1 MIIHYIYQTL
11 FKTINRRFFNC
22 LFIALFFSPTVVVA
36 NNFDFSETEKPSVE
50 LSKAKKAKKPK
61 RRRKPPGDYSR
72 SGGSRGCPGEVV
84 PLTILAPNTF
94 VGETILVRPT
104 FAWYISKSVATEF
117 RLFELRQGKAPKR
130 VGSQIKL
137 TSTSGINKFSLPQ
150 DQPSL
155 TVGKSYIW
163 QVSMNCPDGPFIQRA
178 EFSVVNKPFGL
189 DGKLS
194 RANSNSRKA
203 YIYAEQDL
211 WYEAIEEALKN
222 APQSQLGEIASKIV
236 ENLAQS
242 DSFIPEQ
249 TPADKQQILQQQIQQ
264 RKSYLEKI
272 SGKG

>member
-11 FKTINRRFFNC
+11 FKTINRRFLGS
-22 LFIALFFSPTVVVA
+22 LFIILFFSPTVVVA
-36 NNFDFSETEKPSVE
+36 NNFDFSETEKLSVE

-61 RRRKPPGDYSR
+61 KRRKPPGDYSR

-84 PLTILAPNTF
+84 PLTIIAPNTF
-94 VGETILVRPT
+94 VGETISVRPT
-104 FAWYISKSVATEF
+104 FAWYISKPLATEF

-178 EFSVVNKPFGL
+178 EFSVVEK
-189 DGKLS
+189 S
-194 RANSNSRKA
+194 SAINSRLSKQKNNSHKA
-203 YIYAEQDL
+203 YIYVDQDL
-211 WYEAIEEALKN
+211 WYEAMEEALKTT
-222 APQSQLGEIASKIV
+222 SQGELGEIGSGIV
-236 ENLAQS
+236 RNLAKS
-242 DSFIPEQ
+242 DNFIPSQ
-249 TPADKQQILQQQIQQ
+249 ITADKIQILQTEIQQ
-264 RKSYLEKI
+264 RKIYLEEI
-272 SGKG
+272 SRKR